1 MFSQGGKGNE
11 EAAENRNY
19 LAGRMTD
26 EINEIIRVL
35 QLTTYDEDEWDADQ
49 LTAMKRACNALESK
63 MQAAIDWL
71 EDPHARGGGIGEKS
85 IRQII
90 ELAEKVAEHSLPDDQ
105 KALRKLCSELTAL
118 TDALVEL
125 RADGQGATPQAEGLA
140 RSIRQKLGELNTLVQ
155 TAVQNA
161 EKYGVQQPAHTV
173 AGRLEQARRW
183 LANPSVDDRGLGQ
196 QAIALIVEEGRK
208 VRNFFLKL
216 CQVINSNWTKFFQ
229 VAQGLQ
235 GEQRAEILALC
246 NQVDSL
252 SRQLGDL
259 CRSGQGNSPQAQA
272 VAK

>member
-1 MFSQGGKGNE
+1 MFVQNLAGGKGNA

-19 LAGRMTD
+19 LAGRLTD

-71 EDPHARGGGIGEKS
+71 EDPAALRGGVGEKS

-90 ELAEKVAEHSLPDDQ
+90 ELAEKVAERALPDDQ
-105 KALRKLCSELTAL
+105 KALRKLCSELTSL
-118 TDALVEL
+118 TDALCEL
-125 RADGQGATPQAEGLA
+125 RQDGQGATPQAEGLA
-140 RSIRQKLGELNTLVQ
+140 RSIRQKLGELKDLVK
-155 TAVQNA
+155 TAVDNA
-161 EKYGVQQPAHTV
+161 EKYGPYQPAHTV

-183 LANPSVDDRGLGQ
+183 LANPSIDDRGLGQ

-208 VRNFFLKL
+208 V
-216 CQVINSNWTKFFQ
+216 
-229 VAQGLQ
+229 AQGLQ
-235 GEQRAEILALC
+235 GEPRAEILNLC
-246 NQVDSL
+246 NQVESL

-259 CRSGQGNSPQAQA
+259 CASGQGNSPQAQA
-272 VAK
+272 VAKCVLTLP

>member
-1 MFSQGGKGNE
+1 
-11 EAAENRNY
+11 
-19 LAGRMTD
+19 MTD

-35 QLTTYDEDEWDADQ
+35 QLTTYDEDEWEADQ
-49 LTAMKRACNALESK
+49 LTAMKRACQALDSK
-63 MQAAIDWL
+63 LQAAIDWL

-90 ELAEKVAEHSLPDDQ
+90 ELAERVAEHSLPDDQ
-105 KALRKLCSELTAL
+105 RALRKLCSELTAL

-140 RSIRQKLGELNTLVQ
+140 RSIRQKLGELNNMVQ
-155 TAVQNA
+155 TAVSNA
-161 EKYGVQQPAHTV
+161 EKYGLQQPAHTV

-196 QAIALIVEEGRK
+196 AAIALIVEEGRK
-208 VRNFFLKL
+208 
-216 CQVINSNWTKFFQ
+216 

-272 VAK
+272 VAKYVSFSIFYSLKKNIYIFSLLYSMDI

>member
-1 MFSQGGKGNE
+1 LKDDDKKWLLCLGGKGNE

-63 MQAAIDWL
+63 MQAAVDWL
-71 EDPHARGGGIGEKS
+71 EDPHARGGGVGEKS

-105 KALRKLCSELTAL
+105 KALRKLCSELTSL

-125 RADGQGATPQAEGLA
+125 RASGQGATPQAEGLA
-140 RSIRQKLGELNTLVQ
+140 RSIRQKLVELNQLVQ

-183 LANPSVDDRGLGQ
+183 LANPSADDRGLGQ

-208 VRNFFLKL
+208 
-216 CQVINSNWTKFFQ
+216 

>member
-1 MFSQGGKGNE
+1 M
-11 EAAENRNY
+11 
-19 LAGRMTD
+19 
-26 EINEIIRVL
+26 
-35 QLTTYDEDEWDADQ
+35 
-49 LTAMKRACNALESK
+49 
-63 MQAAIDWL
+63 
-71 EDPHARGGGIGEKS
+71 
-85 IRQII
+85 
-90 ELAEKVAEHSLPDDQ
+90 
-105 KALRKLCSELTAL
+105 

-140 RSIRQKLGELNTLVQ
+140 RSIRQKLGELNSLVQ

-161 EKYGVQQPAHTV
+161 EKYGIQQPAHTV

-208 VRNFFLKL
+208 VTSGLEL
-216 CQVINSNWTKFFQ
+216 SVIPALTAITRLLQ

>member
-1 MFSQGGKGNE
+1 MTSISKTKIPILYLFSQGGKGNE

-216 CQVINSNWTKFFQ
+216 CQVINSN
-229 VAQGLQ
+229 
-235 GEQRAEILALC
+235 
-246 NQVDSL
+246 
-252 SRQLGDL
+252 
-259 CRSGQGNSPQAQA
+259 
-272 VAK
+272 